1 MLRKGLIAVIFIFGA
16 AAAHAG
22 QMPYDIDGGAVI
34 PERQVPPGMWMIDP
48 APNSY
53 DRADPPPAEKKLPP
67 WVRPLAESLAEI
79 IKQFFK
85 GTIADPTGQE
95 HPNPFENEIDQY
107 VKQIA
112 SSRFQFLLAGAGSLR
127 ALNGPFYFNDMQGGL
142 GVAYSIT
149 DPNDPTA
156 LLAIRVCPLYGE
168 IAYVRVGTGGQ
179 PFPDMPSRTMLGSSA
194 GIDARV
200 TLAQI
205 FEPGARFYV
214 RPLWAMDGDHDFGVS
229 IYAAVYVN
237 MRIDKV
243 IGRKGLPE
251 IRFRPKFTYFDRGQA
266 QRDVLQWNGP
276 GQPVLQML
284 QRFWEIKAELELKY

>member
-1 MLRKGLIAVIFIFGA
+1 MIWKGALAAVLVLRATA
-16 AAAHAG
+16 AWAG
-22 QMPYDIDGGAVI
+22 QPYEIDGGAFI
-34 PERQVPPGMWMIDP
+34 PERQVPPGLWMLDTGP
-48 APNSY
+48 SSVE
-53 DRADPPPAEKKLPP
+53 RADPPPGEKKLPP

-85 GTIADPTGQE
+85 GMIADPTGQE

-112 SSRFQFLLAGAGSLR
+112 KTHFQFLLAGAGSLR
-127 ALNGPFYFNDMQGGL
+127 ALNGPYYFNDMQGGL
-142 GVAYSIT
+142 GVAYSFT

-168 IAYVRVGTGGQ
+168 IAYVRVGSGGQ
-179 PFPDMPSRTMLGSSA
+179 SLPDMPSRTMLGGSA

-200 TLAQI
+200 TLARI

-214 RPLWAMDGDHDFGVS
+214 RPMWAMDGDHDFGVS

-237 MRIDKV
+237 MRIDKL

-251 IRFRPKFTYFDRGQA
+251 IRFRPKFTYFDRGLA
-266 QRDVLQWNGP
+266 ERDVLNWAGA

-284 QRFWEIKAELELKY
+284 QRFWELRGELEIKY